1 VSSATLSFPWVQAAP
16 LDQAS
21 EADWDARAVQ
31 AAIDDPAAFRF
42 LVERYQG
49 RVYATALRMV
59 GDAADA
65 QDIAQES
72 LLRAYRALDRFEQ
85 GRRFAPWVCVIAA
98 NAARDHL
105 RSPRRRLQALGLWPT
120 ADRAADDRQ
129 DPIERE
135 QERDALAHAL
145 LTLKPRL
152 REAMV
157 LRYVSDLS
165 VEEVAEALGI
175 GLSAA
180 KMRLSRG
187 TEQLRAL
194 LGDDAI

>member
-1 VSSATLSFPWVQAAP
+1 VSSASLSLPLLGAPP

-21 EADWDARAVQ
+21 EPDWDAHAVQ
-31 AAIDDPAAFRF
+31 AALAEPAAFRH
-42 LVERYQG
+42 LVDRYQG

-59 GDAADA
+59 GDAAEA
-65 QDIAQES
+65 QDIAQEAM
-72 LLRAYRALDRFEQ
+72 LRAYRALDRFEQ
-85 GRRFAPWVCVIAA
+85 GRRFAPWACAIAA

-120 ADRAADDRQ
+120 ADRAAEDRP

-135 QERDALAHAL
+135 QERDALADAL
-145 LTLKPRL
+145 LQLKPRL

-157 LRYVSDLS
+157 LRFVSELS
-165 VEEVAEALGI
+165 VEEVADALGI

-187 TEQLRAL
+187 TEQLRQL
-194 LGDDAI
+194 LGDDAP